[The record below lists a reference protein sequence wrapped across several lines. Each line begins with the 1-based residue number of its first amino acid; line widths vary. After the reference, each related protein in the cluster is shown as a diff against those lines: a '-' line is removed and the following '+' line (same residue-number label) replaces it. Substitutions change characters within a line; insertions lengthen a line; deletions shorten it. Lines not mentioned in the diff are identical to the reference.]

1 MNAEHNP
8 NRINERLV
16 SLDTLRGF
24 DMLWIT
30 GGGTLV
36 VFLAKAVDWGWLN
49 AIAEQME
56 HVPWAGFHFY
66 DLIFPLFMF
75 ISGVAIPY
83 AITGKLEKGT
93 PKRDLVNKVTKRMLT
108 LVIFGLLYNGAFEN
122 GFADLRYASVLGQIG
137 LAYFFAALIVMN
149 TKRVRTR
156 LFWLGGIL
164 LGIALLQLAVP
175 VPGFGA
181 GEMTKVGSINSWI
194 DQHFLPGKLY
204 GGTFDPEGLL
214 CIVSAT
220 AVTLMGSLAGTI
232 LRDGKAASARK
243 AGFLVISGAALVVVA
258 LLLSTFYP
266 IIKAMWTVPFDLLT
280 AGVSF
285 LLLSVFYYI
294 IDVKKWRGW
303 ILFFQVIGL
312 NSITIYMV
320 VRIFGMSLANISKFF
335 LGWLA
340 NPAGDFGMVIL
351 TIGGIAFEWLL
362 LYYLY
367 KKRIF
372 LRV

>member
-1 MNAEHNP
+1 MNAKHNP
-8 NRINERLV
+8 DRIHERLV

-36 VFLAKAVDWGWLN
+36 VFLAKATEWGWLN
-49 AIAEQME
+49 VIAEQME
-56 HVPWAGFHFY
+56 HVPWSGFHFY

-93 PKRDLVNKVTKRMLT
+93 PKKELVNKVTKRMIT

-122 GFADLRYASVLGQIG
+122 GFGNLRYASVLGQIG

-149 TKRVRTR
+149 TSRVRTR

-164 LGIALLQLAVP
+164 LVIALLQLAIP

-181 GEMTKVGSINSWI
+181 GEMTQTGSINAWI
-194 DQHFLPGKLY
+194 DQHFLPGRLY

-220 AVTLMGSLAGTI
+220 TVTLMGSLAGSI
-232 LRDGKAASARK
+232 LRDGKAANARK
-243 AGFLVISGAALVVVA
+243 AGFLVISGAALIIVA

-266 IIKAMWTVPFDLLT
+266 VIKAMWTVPFNLLT

-285 LLLSVFYYI
+285 LLLSLFYYI
-294 IDVKKWRGW
+294 IDVKKWRGCRT
-303 ILFFQVIGL
+303 G
-312 NSITIYMV
+312 
-320 VRIFGMSLANISKFF
+320 RCPR
-335 LGWLA
+335 
-340 NPAGDFGMVIL
+340 PARQSAGRSPRCRSGARRYAGRRWGSRGRSPAPPGDRACRPGSR
-351 TIGGIAFEWLL
+351 AAA
-362 LYYLY
+362 
-367 KKRIF
+367 RSA
-372 LRV
+372 